1 MTETALI
8 IQQLA
13 TINAKLD
20 ALTSPTTMEE
30 LLTRQEYLKAR
41 KISSPTLWRE
51 EKNGLTNPVII
62 GRKKYYKL
70 PK

>member
-1 MTETALI
+1 MTENALI
-8 IQQLA
+8 MQQLA
-13 TINAKLD
+13 HISAKLD
-20 ALTSPTTMEE
+20 ALAETTTKEE
-30 LLTRQEYLKAR
+30 LLTRSEYLEAR

-62 GRKKYYKL
+62 GKKKYYKL

>member
-1 MTETALI
+1 MTENALI

-20 ALTSPTTMEE
+20 ALTAPTTKEE

-51 EKNGLTNPVII
+51 EKNGLTNPIII

>member
-20 ALTSPTTMEE
+20 ALTAPTTKDE
-30 LLTRQEYLKAR
+30 LLTRSEYLEAR

>member
-1 MTETALI
+1 MTENALI
-8 IQQLA
+8 MQQLA
-13 TINAKLD
+13 HINAKLD
-20 ALTSPTTMEE
+20 ALTSPTTKEE

-51 EKNGLTNPVII
+51 EKNGLTNPIII

>member
-1 MTETALI
+1 MTENALI
-8 IQQLA
+8 MQQLA
-13 TINAKLD
+13 HINAKLD
-20 ALTSPTTMEE
+20 ALTMPTTKEE
-30 LLTRQEYLKAR
+30 LLTRSEYLEAR

-51 EKNGLTNPVII
+51 EKNGLTKPVII

>member
-1 MTETALI
+1 MSEYQTI

-13 TINAKLD
+13 HINAKLD
-20 ALTSPTTMEE
+20 ALTTPTTKEE
-30 LLTRQEYLKAR
+30 LFTRQEYLKAR